1 MCVSKDELMEK
12 IRIQHALAAVGYYAY
27 GIKKS
32 LGSNEIE
39 IRARGYAPANDE
51 KLMADDAKPL
61 EDA

>member
-1 MCVSKDELMEK
+1 MGISKEERMEK

-51 KLMADDAKPL
+51 KLMADEAESLKDS
-61 EDA
+61 